1 MVVIT
6 LMVGRAVAGGPLSAA
21 VGALLFYM
29 SDSLI
34 GWTRFVRAH
43 SWGPLAIIV
52 TYQLGQAALVVSLV

>member
-6 LMVGRAVAGGPLSAA
+6 LMIGRAVAGGP
-21 VGALLFYM
+21 M

-52 TYQLGQAALVVSLV
+52 TYHLGQAALVVSLV